1 MSLTDAQQRAA
12 HAPGSVAV
20 MAGAGSGKTHMLVA
34 RYLHHLNTFSPLEIV
49 ATTFTEKAAAELR
62 ARIRRGVQASRPE
75 DLDTLAELEAA
86 QISTIHA
93 LCARIVRDHP
103 VAAGVR
109 PDVTILDEGQARVWR
124 ARHLRPAL
132 AALPARLFTHLSF
145 SAVAELLPALLDDP
159 LLAGRALAVGRDRW
173 EAWATQAR
181 AQALGE
187 LTGAA
192 AWQDAVHTLR
202 TCSGAPGDRMEAVR
216 AQALA
221 HLAALDGDDLAS
233 AVDGLLD
240 LKLTGGSAK
249 AWADGEFARVKDAV
263 KTLRT
268 HLEAAQKTG
277 LLTLTPGAADE
288 WLAAALP
295 DLREAFKAVRETL
308 TRLNRQAGVLDFA
321 ALEVSALQALQDPAV
336 RAHYHARWRAYLID
350 EAQDTN
356 PVQAELLD
364 LLCGSAQRTLVGD
377 EKQSVYGFRRAD
389 PALFRTAGAHIV
401 SSGGAAVSLDRSF
414 RTHAALVD
422 TANRVFASLLGPLH
436 APLTAD
442 RPGPPGPAVNAWHLE
457 DTKPKARAR
466 AAEAAH
472 LAAQVRALLDG
483 PTLIYDPRLSAER
496 PVRPGDIA
504 VLTRGWAALRPI
516 GRALT
521 EAGIPVQ
528 EAGGGS
534 LLDTQEAR
542 DGLALLAA
550 VALHDPAALVAVLR
564 SPLGGVSDPVIWDLA
579 RARGDDGDWFRA
591 LADST
596 SAALERARHLV
607 GDLRRLCRH
616 EPPSVLLQHAD
627 RLTGYTAVLANL
639 WDAER
644 RLADWRGLTD
654 LVRQLERGHDET
666 FTVVQALRE
675 LMQADVVMP
684 RPPLEAGDA
693 VTLSTMH
700 SSKGLEWP
708 VVVLA
713 DLNWRAPDET
723 SAALLDAEL
732 GVGLRQDETP
742 TVAWTLIAARRRV
755 REEAEARRLL
765 YVALTRAR
773 DRLILSANG
782 PARPGTLLGLLAPGL
797 HAAGVNLQERA
808 APARDPER
816 AARPDPAPAPLPE
829 ALWPDPVDRPS
840 AAGPHAS
847 PAGQPDCPTGDWAE
861 ILELLDP
868 AWTAWAQALAA
879 CGVPAPSDVHVDLP
893 VDGRVSGTSALML
906 WRRSAG
912 DVLLLEGQ
920 RATPGARALTVHLH
934 DPPDV
939 VARHLQDALQ

>member
-1 MSLTDAQQRAA
+1 MSLTDAQQQAA

-34 RYLHHLNTFSPLEIV
+34 RYLHHLQTLSPLEIV

-62 ARIRRGVQASRPE
+62 ARIRRGVQASRPDDFE
-75 DLDTLAELEAA
+75 TLAELEAA

-103 VAAGVR
+103 AAADVR

-132 AALPARLFTHLSF
+132 AELPDRLFTHVSF
-145 SAVAELLPALLDDP
+145 SRMAGLLPALLDDP
-159 LLAGRALAVGRDRW
+159 LLAERALSVGRDRW
-173 EAWATQAR
+173 ETWATQAR
-181 AQALGE
+181 AQALDE

-192 AWQDAVHTLR
+192 SWQAAVHVLQ
-202 TCSGAPGDRMEAVR
+202 TCSGTPGDRMEAVR
-216 AQALA
+216 REALT
-221 HLAALDGDDLAS
+221 HLAALTGEGLMA
-233 AVDGLLD
+233 AVAGLLE
-240 LKLTGGSAK
+240 LKLTGGSPK
-249 AWADGEFARVKDAV
+249 AWPNGDLAQVKEAV
-263 KTLRT
+263 KTLRG

-277 LLTLTPGAADE
+277 LLTLTPSAADE

-295 DLREAFKAVRETL
+295 DVREAFVAVRDTL
-308 TRLNRQAGVLDFA
+308 TRLKRQAGLLDFA
-321 ALEVSALQALQDPAV
+321 ALEVRALQALQDPAV
-336 RAHYHARWRAYLID
+336 RAHYHGRWRAYLID

-364 LLCGSAQRTLVGD
+364 LLSGGAQRTLVGD

-389 PALFRTAGAHIV
+389 PALFRAAGALIA

-422 TANRVFASLLGPLH
+422 TANRVFATLLGPLH

-442 RPGPPGPAVNAWHLE
+442 RAGPPGPAVEAWHLE

-466 AAEAAH
+466 MAEAAH
-472 LAAQVRALLDG
+472 LAARVRALLDE
-483 PTLIYDPRLSAER
+483 PTLIYDPHLRGER

-516 GRALT
+516 GRALA
-521 EAGIPVQ
+521 EAGVPVH

-550 VALHDPAALVAVLR
+550 TALHDPAALVAVLR
-564 SPLGGVSDPVIWDLA
+564 SPLGGVNDAVIWDLA
-579 RARGDDGDWFRA
+579 RARGEDGDWFRA
-591 LADST
+591 LETST
-596 SAALERARHLV
+596 APPLERARHLM
-607 GDLRRLCRH
+607 GELRRLCRQ
-616 EPPSVLLQHAD
+616 EPPSVLLQQAD

-644 RLADWRGLTD
+644 RLADWRGLTE

-675 LMQADVVMP
+675 MIQADVVVP

-693 VTLSTMH
+693 VILTTMH

-708 VVVLA
+708 VVLVA
-713 DLNWRAPDET
+713 DLNWSAPGESGDV
-723 SAALLDAEL
+723 LLDAEL

-742 TVAWTLIAARRRV
+742 TVAWTLMAARRRA

-782 PARPGTLLGLLAPGL
+782 PAKPGTLLGLLAPGL
-797 HAAGVNLQERA
+797 QAAGVDLQEFA
-808 APARDPER
+808 APARDPAR
-816 AARPDPAPAPLPE
+816 AVKADPPAAPLPA
-829 ALWPDPVDRPS
+829 ALWPDPVELHPVPGP
-840 AAGPHAS
+840 APVVAGLT
-847 PAGQPDCPTGDWAE
+847 DVLTDDWAE
-861 ILELLDP
+861 ILDLLDP
-868 AWTAWAQALAA
+868 AWTAWAQALAD

-920 RATPGARALTVHLH
+920 APSPLARALTVHLH
-934 DPPDV
+934 DPPDL
-939 VARHLQDALQ
+939 VARQLQDALQ